1 MAYERC
7 ADFKLTD
14 LEAVQRHVMERELA
28 RALSQ
33 PYGKQRRRQVSA

>member
-14 LEAVQRHVMERELA
+14 LEAVERYVMKRELA
-28 RALSQ
+28 RVLSQ
-33 PYGKQRRRQVSA
+33 PYGKQGRRQVSA